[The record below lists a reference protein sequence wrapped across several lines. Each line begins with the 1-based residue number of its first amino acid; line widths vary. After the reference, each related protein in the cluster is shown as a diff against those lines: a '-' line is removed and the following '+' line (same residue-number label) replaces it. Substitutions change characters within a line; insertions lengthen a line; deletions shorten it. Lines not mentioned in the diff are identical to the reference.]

1 VTVVSTLPLA
11 FVMIAGPQIISSFF
25 FATSEKWKSDS
36 AAWILGA
43 AIGSVAVVTIA
54 YFAAKGIK
62 SSLGHGDS
70 KSRTIDYVLIALL
83 LILMV
88 HTYLKRN
95 QSEPPKWM
103 GKLQTA
109 SPRFIFTL
117 GLLLMSVFPSD
128 LITLVVVGT
137 HLANEGHPWW
147 HALPFIALALL
158 LLALPALAVLA
169 LGERAENILPK
180 IRNWMDTNSWIVSEI
195 VLVFFIVIV
204 AHG

>member
-1 VTVVSTLPLA
+1 
-11 FVMIAGPQIISSFF
+11 
-25 FATSEKWKSDS
+25 
-36 AAWILGA
+36 
-43 AIGSVAVVTIA
+43 
-54 YFAAKGIK
+54 
-62 SSLGHGDS
+62 
-70 KSRTIDYVLIALL
+70 VLIALL

-95 QSEPPKWM
+95 QSGPPKWM

-204 AHG
+204 VHG